1 VHLAERARE
10 ILDAA
15 ENASRQGQVC
25 SEMTILIG
33 PEGHIRMVADS
44 DWPLESLA
52 RHHGAQSAYRV
63 NERTGSIRV
72 EGREGTRHCV
82 LESVAHSQIA
92 RQLLGTNPFLTF
104 TIVPAGGSPV
114 KEQR

>member
-25 SEMTILIG
+25 SEITILIG

-72 EGREGTRHCV
+72 EGCDGARHCV
-82 LESVAHSQIA
+82 IESVAHSHTA
-92 RQLLGTNPFLTF
+92 RLLLGSNQFLISTML
-104 TIVPAGGSPV
+104 PPDGRPV
-114 KEQR
+114 KE

>member
-1 VHLAERARE
+1 VRLAEQALE
-10 ILDAA
+10 IMDAA

-44 DWPLESLA
+44 DWPLDSLV

-63 NERTGSIRV
+63 SERTGSIRV
-72 EGREGTRHCV
+72 EGRDGTRRCL
-82 LESVAHSQIA
+82 LESAAPSRIA
-92 RQLLGTNPFLTF
+92 RLLLG
-104 TIVPAGGSPV
+104 
-114 KEQR
+114 

>member
-1 VHLAERARE
+1 VHLTEQARN

-15 ENASRQGQVC
+15 ESASRSGQTC
-25 SEMTILIG
+25 TEMTILIG

-63 NERTGSIRV
+63 SEETGRIRV
-72 EGREGTRHCV
+72 EGRDGMRRCL
-82 LESVAHSQIA
+82 LESSSPARIA
-92 RQLLGTNPFLTF
+92 RLLLG
-104 TIVPAGGSPV
+104 
-114 KEQR
+114 

>member
-1 VHLAERARE
+1 VHLAEQARS

-15 ENASRQGQVC
+15 ESASRNGQAC

-33 PEGHIRMVADS
+33 PEGNIRMVADS

-63 NERTGSIRV
+63 SEETGRIRV
-72 EGREGTRHCV
+72 EGRDGMRRCV
-82 LESVAHSQIA
+82 LESAAPARIA
-92 RQLLGTNPFLTF
+92 RLLLG
-104 TIVPAGGSPV
+104 
-114 KEQR
+114 

>member
-44 DWPLESLA
+44 DWPLDSLA

-63 NERTGSIRV
+63 DQRTGSIRV
-72 EGREGTRHCV
+72 EGRDGTRHCV
-82 LESVAHSQIA
+82 LESVSHSHIA
-92 RQLLGTNPFLTF
+92 RQLLGTKPFQTS
-104 TIVPAGGSPV
+104 TILSTDGHSA
-114 KEQR
+114 KEQH

>member
-1 VHLAERARE
+1 MHLAERTRE

-15 ENASRQGQVC
+15 ESASRNGQAC
-25 SEMTILIG
+25 TEMSILIG

-63 NERTGSIRV
+63 SEETGRIRV
-72 EGREGTRHCV
+72 EGRDGMRRCL
-82 LESVAHSQIA
+82 LESSSPARVA
-92 RQLLGTNPFLTF
+92 RLLLG
-104 TIVPAGGSPV
+104 
-114 KEQR
+114 

>member
-1 VHLAERARE
+1 MHLTEQARN

-15 ENASRQGQVC
+15 ESASRSGQAC
-25 SEMTILIG
+25 TEMTILIG

-63 NERTGSIRV
+63 SEETGRIRV
-72 EGREGTRHCV
+72 EGRDGMRRCL
-82 LESVAHSQIA
+82 LESSSPARIA
-92 RQLLGTNPFLTF
+92 RLLLG
-104 TIVPAGGSPV
+104 
-114 KEQR
+114 

>member
-1 VHLAERARE
+1 VHLAEQARN

-15 ENASRQGQVC
+15 ESASRSGQVC
-25 SEMTILIG
+25 TEMTILIG

-63 NERTGSIRV
+63 SEETGRIRV
-72 EGREGTRHCV
+72 EGRDGMRRCL
-82 LESVAHSQIA
+82 LESSSPARVA
-92 RQLLGTNPFLTF
+92 RLLLG
-104 TIVPAGGSPV
+104 
-114 KEQR
+114 

>member
-1 VHLAERARE
+1 MHLAEQARN

-15 ENASRQGQVC
+15 ESASRSGQVC
-25 SEMTILIG
+25 TEMTILIG

-63 NERTGSIRV
+63 SEETGRIRV
-72 EGREGTRHCV
+72 EGRDGMRRCV
-82 LESVAHSQIA
+82 LESAAPARIA
-92 RQLLGTNPFLTF
+92 RLLLG
-104 TIVPAGGSPV
+104 
-114 KEQR
+114 